1 MFLIIKSLLTPE
13 EVARLTAIAGEM
25 KFVDGKLTNTIHP
38 DKQNLQA
45 PRDPGDALYAE
56 SVRIVSAAYM
66 RNQQFRDF
74 AYPKQM
80 AAPLMSRYEV
90 GMKYGKHCDAAYL
103 PIPPNIVL
111 RTDIS
116 STVFISDPA
125 SYEGGELVIH
135 LGSQPVPIKLDPGDA
150 VVYPSTTIHEVAPV
164 TAGTRLVSI
173 TFIESM
179 LRDVQQRTQLYEL
192 NMVAQDEK
200 DRMSWASR
208 VRLEAA
214 IQNIMRMWA
223 ES

>member
-1 MFLIIKSLLTPE
+1 MFLIIKSMLTPE
-13 EVARLTAIAGEM
+13 EVARLRAIAGDM
-25 KFVDGKLTNTIHP
+25 KFVDGKLTNSIHP

-56 SVRIVSAAYM
+56 SVKIVSTAYM
-66 RNQQFRDF
+66 RNKQFREF

-80 AAPLMSRYEV
+80 AHPLMSRYDV
-90 GMKYGKHCDAAYL
+90 GMKYGQHCDAAYL
-103 PIPPNIVL
+103 AIPPNVVL
-111 RTDIS
+111 RTDLS
-116 STVFISDPA
+116 STVFLSDPA

-135 LGSQPVPIKLDPGDA
+135 LGSQPVPIKLDAGDA

-192 NMVAQDEK
+192 NMVAENEK
-200 DRMSWASR
+200 ERMTWAGR

>member
-1 MFLIIKSLLTPE
+1 MFLIIKSMLTPE
-13 EVARLTAIAGEM
+13 EIARLTAIAGEM

-38 DKQNLQA
+38 EKQNLQA
-45 PRDPGDALYAE
+45 PRDPADALYAE

-80 AAPLMSRYEV
+80 AAPLMSRYEA

-111 RTDIS
+111 RTDLS

-135 LGSQPVPIKLDPGDA
+135 LGSQSVPIKLAAGDA

-179 LRDVQQRTQLYEL
+179 LRDMNQRTQLYEL
-192 NMVAQDEK
+192 NMVAADEK
-200 DRMSWASR
+200 ERMSWEGR